1 MLTGMTC
8 AACARTIER
17 ALQKVDGVSQASVNF
32 ATSRAAV
39 QFNPSV
45 TDIPHLVAAVRDVGY
60 DVFVLLGRV
69 LEARAVANSL
79 RLRSAKWIQAR
90 SW

>member
-1 MLTGMTC
+1 MTC

-39 QFNPSV
+39 
-45 TDIPHLVAAVRDVGY
+45 RDVGY

-69 LEARAVANSL
+69 LEAREERVMDSSQVLVTLGGAMAIAGVL
-79 RLRSAKWIQAR
+79 VFFFGRR
-90 SW
+90 